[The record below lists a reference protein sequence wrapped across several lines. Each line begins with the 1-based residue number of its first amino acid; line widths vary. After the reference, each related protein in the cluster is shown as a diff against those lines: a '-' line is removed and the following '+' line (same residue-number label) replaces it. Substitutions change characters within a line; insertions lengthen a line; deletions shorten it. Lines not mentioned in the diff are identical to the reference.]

1 VNSHSVFLRDGC
13 VLPER
18 LDPVCDP
25 VFENWSLVAEIT
37 APVLDIMIR
46 RMGWHFLCVLRPFCR
61 KGIGRTEEDA
71 TRRALESALRHLAT
85 QYNAAELISVLPRRY
100 PGFYIAAVTLQPR
113 QIQHFTSLEI
123 AADWHRMIVPTR

>member
-1 VNSHSVFLRDGC
+1 
-13 VLPER
+13 
-18 LDPVCDP
+18 
-25 VFENWSLVAEIT
+25 
-37 APVLDIMIR
+37 MIR

-71 TRRALESALRHLAT
+71 TRRALESALSHLAT

>member
-1 VNSHSVFLRDGC
+1 
-13 VLPER
+13 
-18 LDPVCDP
+18 
-25 VFENWSLVAEIT
+25 
-37 APVLDIMIR
+37 
-46 RMGWHFLCVLRPFCR
+46 
-61 KGIGRTEEDA
+61 
-71 TRRALESALRHLAT
+71 LAT